1 MFFVRAAAAGLTR
14 TQETTMRCAITGALS
29 YTGRYLAARLLA
41 KGHDVLNLSRRA
53 TPIALAPLSQRQA
66 DALAADRVAL
76 DFDDVDAMAR
86 ALEGCDVVYCSH
98 WVRFVAGDGDPHAAA
113 AAANGR
119 LFEAAKRAGVAKVVL
134 MSHTRTSTSS
144 PFPYIAG
151 KAKAE
156 DLLRE
161 ADLNYA
167 IARPCGIFGDTPE
180 ESILMN
186 NAAWV
191 LRRVPVF
198 LVAGDGDHVFQPVHV
213 RDAAALLEA
222 LGDPAT
228 SGEERDACGPDA
240 PTSLELFGA
249 LRDAVGGPGV
259 VVPARGL
266 LSTRAITALTRPI
279 DWYTGD
285 TLLDAD
291 DLDLLTSGLTR
302 ADDPGDPAIAGR
314 RSLLAWIADR
324 GPDLGRRYVS
334 SVARYYR

>member
-1 MFFVRAAAAGLTR
+1 MKVG
-14 TQETTMRCAITGALS
+14 ITGALS
-29 YTGRYLAARLLA
+29 YSGRYLAQRLLRQ
-41 KGHDVLNLSRRA
+41 GHEVVNFSRRS
-53 TPIALAPLSQRQA
+53 TPIAVAPLSAAQA
-66 DALAADRVAL
+66 STLAAERRRL
-76 DFDDVDAMAR
+76 DFSSVDAMAR
-86 ALEGCDVVYCSH
+86 ALEGCDVVVSTH
-98 WVRFVAGDGDPHAAA
+98 WVRFVEGGGDPHAAA
-113 AAANGR
+113 AADCAR
-119 LFEAAKRAGVAKVVL
+119 LFDAAKAAGVRKIVL
-134 MSHTRTSTSS
+134 ASHTRTSLAS
-144 PFPYIAG
+144 PFPYIRG
-151 KAKAE
+151 KAEAE
-156 DLLRE
+156 AALR
-161 ADLNYA
+161 ACGVNYA

-191 LRRVPVF
+191 LRRAPVF
-198 LVAGDGDHVFQPVHV
+198 LVAGAGDHVFQPVHV

-228 SGEERDACGPDA
+228 TGEERDACGPDA

-291 DLDLLTSGLTR
+291 DLDLLTSGLAR
-302 ADDPGDPAIAGR
+302 ADDPDDPAIAGR
-314 RSLLAWIADR
+314 GSLLAWIADR